1 MMSFTLFLQ
10 ALASG
15 VTNGFVYALI
25 GMGLAVVFKGARI
38 INVTQGD
45 FAVVGALV
53 AVLFLQQLQWP
64 YWAAIVMGIV
74 AGAFTGW
81 LLDALFVQP
90 MMRRGAG
97 EESFLLLTIGLAFTL
112 SAAALYF
119 GGRSSHLLPGFGGEE
134 MIELGS
140 AIVRVHAL
148 WLVGVASVVVM
159 ALRYFYRHTLLG
171 LSVTAASCDPAGA
184 ATVGVDVA
192 ACRRL
197 TFLLGGALGA
207 IAGILVTPLTAMNY
221 HMGITLTLKGFAA
234 AILGGLVN
242 PFGAIV
248 GGLALGL
255 AESLA
260 LVLFPSGYQ
269 EAVSMALLILIM
281 LLMPNGILGRA
292 GRRGG

>member
-1 MMSFTLFLQ
+1 MSSALFLQ

-15 VTNGFVYALI
+15 VTNGFVYALV

-38 INVTQGD
+38 INVTQGE

-53 AVLFLQQLQWP
+53 TVLFLQQLQWP
-64 YWAAIVMGIV
+64 YWSAIVLGV
-74 AGAFTGW
+74 ASGALTGW

-90 MMRRGAG
+90 MLRRGAG
-97 EESFLLLTIGLAFTL
+97 EESFLLLTIGLAFTF

-119 GGRSSHLLPGFGGEE
+119 GGRSSHLLPGFGGEG
-134 MIELGS
+134 IVELG
-140 AIVRVHAL
+140 AATVRTHAL
-148 WLVGVASVVVM
+148 WLVAVACVVVC

-171 LSVTAASCDPAGA
+171 LSVAAASSDPAGA
-184 ATVGVDVA
+184 ATLGVDVA
-192 ACRRL
+192 ASRRL

-207 IAGILVTPLTAMNY
+207 IAGILVTPLTAMNF
-221 HMGITLTLKGFAA
+221 HMGIALTLKGFAA
-234 AILGGLVN
+234 AILGGLAN

-255 AESLA
+255 AEALSL
-260 LVLFPSGYQ
+260 VFFPSGYK
-269 EAVSMALLILIM
+269 EVVSMALLILIM
-281 LLMPNGILGRA
+281 LSMPNGILGRA